1 MEPYEPSM
9 DWGHELV
16 PSLLWILRAWVI
28 AGVATVLVLFLIAR
42 FTVWGRQYW
51 RITGDYFKG
60 RESIKIWAWLAGL
73 LLSVMISVRINV
85 LLSYF
90 SNDLYTSLQ
99 VAFQAFGAKEEK
111 MRLDAIH
118 GFWVSLGIF
127 GILATI
133 YVSRVMLDIY
143 LTQRFIIRWRT
154 WLTDR
159 LTGDWLSDRAYYR
172 GRFCDTNTDNPDQR
186 IQQDVDVFTT
196 GVGSTPNTPTIGTG
210 SMLVFGAI
218 SSVCTVVAFIPILWS
233 LSGPVTLF
241 GVTLPRA
248 LFWVAF
254 AYIFLATVVAFW
266 IGRPLIRL
274 SFRNERTNA
283 AFRYAL
289 VRLRDAAEA
298 VGFYRGEA
306 TERGILRT
314 RFTRIIDNYR
324 GYVRRTLAFTGW
336 NLAMSQILTPLPLA
350 VQAPRLFRGEMDFG
364 DVTQS
369 SSAFSN
375 ISDSLSFFRNAY
387 DQFAAYRASIIRL
400 YGLVEANSA
409 ARELPS
415 LDTVPSTDGS
425 LELTRVEV
433 RAPDGRQLLDPLSMR
448 LDPGDT
454 MVVTGPSG
462 TGKTTL
468 LRSIAE
474 MWPYTS
480 GTVRRPDEGHDTM
493 FLSQLPYVP
502 LGDLRT
508 VVSYPSASGEISDE
522 LLEQTLAKVALKHLN
537 CRLNEDQ
544 DWAKVLSPGEQQRV
558 AFARIL
564 LTRPKVVFLDE
575 ATSALDEGLE
585 YAVYDLLRTEL
596 PDTIVVSVSHRPSV
610 DRYHE
615 RHLEL
620 LGEGEWRLGRVSDA
634 HGDEAGAEG
643 KEPAPV

>member
-1 MEPYEPSM
+1 LDPYEPSM
-9 DWGHELV
+9 DWGHEIL
-16 PSLLWILRAWVI
+16 PSLWWIARAWAI
-28 AGVATVLVLFLIAR
+28 AAVATLVVLFLLAR

-51 RITGDYFKG
+51 RITGAYFTG
-60 RESIKIWAWLAGL
+60 RDSVKVWAWLGVL
-73 LLSVMISVRINV
+73 LLSVMISVRIDV

-90 SNDLYTSLQ
+90 SNDLYSALQ
-99 VAFQAFGAKEEK
+99 TAFQAIGAKE
-111 MRLDAIH
+111 DAIRADAVH
-118 GFWVSLGIF
+118 GFWVALGIF

-133 YVSRVMLDIY
+133 YVSQVMLDLY

-154 WLTDR
+154 WLTDE

-172 GRFCDTNTDNPDQR
+172 ARFTDTNTDTDNPDQR
-186 IQQDVDVFTT
+186 IQHDIDVFTT
-196 GVGSTPNTPTIGTG
+196 GVGSSPNNPVIGTG
-210 SMLVFGAI
+210 SVLVFGAI
-218 SSVCTVVAFIPILWS
+218 SSVCTVVAFVPILWN

-254 AYIFLATVVAFW
+254 VYIFLATVVAIW

-274 SFRNERTNA
+274 NFRNERTNA

-314 RFTRIIDNYR
+314 RFDKIIVNYR
-324 GYVRRTLAFTGW
+324 AFVRRTLGFTGW

-350 VQAPRLFRGEMDFG
+350 VQAPRLFAGEIDFG

-369 SSAFSN
+369 SSAFSS
-375 ISDSLSFFRNAY
+375 ISGSLSFFRNAY
-387 DQFAAYRASIIRL
+387 DQFAGYRASIIRL
-400 YGLVEANSA
+400 YGLLEANA
-409 ARELPS
+409 YAREMPS

-425 LELTRVEV
+425 VQLTGVEV
-433 RAPDGRQLLDPLSMR
+433 RTPTGSQLIDPLTMR
-448 LDPGDT
+448 LDRGDT
-454 MVVTGPSG
+454 MVVTGRSG
-462 TGKTTL
+462 SGKTTL
-468 LRSIAE
+468 LRSLAQ

-480 GTVRRPDEGHDTM
+480 GTVVRPVDGHQTM

-508 VVSYPSASGEISDE
+508 VVSYPAQAGEIADE
-522 LLEQTLAKVALKHLN
+522 DLQRVLAKVALTHLTT
-537 CRLNEDQ
+537 RLNEED
-544 DWAKVLSPGEQQRV
+544 DWAKVLSPGEQQRI

-564 LTRPKVVFLDE
+564 LTKPKVAFLDE

-585 YAVYDLLRTEL
+585 YAAYELIRTEL
-596 PDTIVVSVSHRPSV
+596 PDTIVVSVSHRPTV
-610 DRYHE
+610 DRYHQ

-620 LGEGEWRLGRVSDA
+620 LGDGAWRLGSV
-634 HGDEAGAEG
+634 EG
-643 KEPAPV
+643 REPTPV

>member
-1 MEPYEPSM
+1 VEPYKPSM
-9 DWGHELV
+9 DWGAELV
-16 PSLLWILRAWVI
+16 PSLIWVLRAWAI
-28 AGVATVLVLFLIAR
+28 AAVVTLIVLFLLGR

-51 RITGDYFKG
+51 RVTGDYFRG
-60 RESIKIWAWLAGL
+60 RAALKVWVWLAVL

-85 LLSYF
+85 LLSFF

-99 VAFQAFGAKEEK
+99 VAFEATGADQTD
-111 MRLDAIH
+111 MRNDAVH
-118 GFWVSLGIF
+118 GFWVALGIF

-133 YVSRVMLDIY
+133 YITQVMVDIY

-172 GRFCDTNTDNPDQR
+172 CRFTDGNTDNPDQR

-196 GVGSTPNTPTIGTG
+196 GAGASVNSPTIGTG
-210 SMLVFGAI
+210 SILVFGAI
-218 SSVCTVVAFIPILWS
+218 SSVCTVVAFIPILWG

-241 GVTLPRA
+241 GLTLPRA

-254 AYIFLATVVAFW
+254 VYVFLATVVAFW

-274 SFRNERTNA
+274 SFRNELTNA

-298 VGFYRGEA
+298 VGFYRGEN
-306 TERGILRT
+306 TERGLLKT
-314 RFTRIIDNYR
+314 RYDNIITNYR
-324 GYVRRTLAFTGW
+324 GFVRRTLGFTGW
-336 NLAMSQILTPLPLA
+336 NLAMSQIITPLPLI
-350 VQAPRLFRGEMDFG
+350 VQAPRLFAGEMDFG

-369 SSAFSN
+369 ASAFSN

-387 DQFAAYRASIIRL
+387 DQFAGYRAAIIRL
-400 YGLVEANSA
+400 HGLVDANQL
-409 ARELPS
+409 AREMPS
-415 LDTVPSTDGS
+415 LETVASVDGS
-425 LELTRVEV
+425 VQLTRVEV
-433 RAPDGRQLLDPLSMR
+433 RTPNGSQLVDPLD
-448 LDPGDT
+448 LLLEPGEGL
-454 MVVTGPSG
+454 VITGASG
-462 TGKTTL
+462 AGKTTL
-468 LRSIAE
+468 LRSLAE

-480 GTVRRPDEGHDTM
+480 GTVHRPVDGNETM
-493 FLSQLPYVP
+493 FLSQMPYVP

-508 VVSYPSASGEISDE
+508 VLSYPAKSGEIADE
-522 LLEQTLAKVALKHLN
+522 EIQAVLTKVALSHLTS
-537 CRLNEDQ
+537 RLNEEE

-564 LTRPKVVFLDE
+564 LTKPKVAFLDE

-585 YAVYDLLRTEL
+585 FAVYDLVRTEL
-596 PDTIVVSVSHRPSV
+596 PDTILVSVSHRPSV
-610 DRYHE
+610 EQHHQ

-620 LGEGEWRLGRVSDA
+620 LGEGEWRLGRV
-634 HGDEAGAEG
+634 EG
-643 KEPAPV
+643 TAPVTV

>member
-9 DWGHELV
+9 NWGGEFV
-16 PSLLWILRAWVI
+16 PSLLWILRYWAI
-28 AGVATVLVLFLIAR
+28 AGVVTLVVLFLLAR

-60 RESIKIWAWLAGL
+60 RSALKIWIWLAVL

-99 VAFQAFGAKEEK
+99 VAFEANSAHEDAI
-111 MRLDAIH
+111 RADAIH
-118 GFWVSLGIF
+118 GFWVALGIF

-133 YVSRVMLDIY
+133 YISQVMLDIY

-159 LTGDWLSDRAYYR
+159 LTGDWLGDRAYYR
-172 GRFCDTNTDNPDQR
+172 GRFTDANTDNPDQR

-196 GVGSTPNTPTIGTG
+196 GVGGSPNSPTVGTG
-210 SMLVFGAI
+210 SMLIFGAI
-218 SSVCTVVAFIPILWS
+218 SSVCTVVAFVPILWR
-233 LSGPVTLF
+233 LSGPVTVF
-241 GVTLPRA
+241 GFTLDRA

-254 AYIFLATVVAFW
+254 VYVFFATVVAFW

-274 SFRNERTNA
+274 SFRNEATNA

-306 TERGILRT
+306 TEKGLLRT
-314 RFTRIIDNYR
+314 RFDSIIANYR
-324 GYVRRTLAFTGW
+324 RFVRRTLGFTGW
-336 NLAMSQILTPLPLA
+336 NLAMSQIITPLPLI
-350 VQAPRLFRGEMDFG
+350 VQAPRLFKGEMDFG

-400 YGLVEANSA
+400 HGLVDANA
-409 ARELPS
+409 TARDMPS
-415 LDTVPSTDGS
+415 LETLPSTDGS
-425 LELTRVEV
+425 LQLDGVEV
-433 RAPDGRQLLDPLSMR
+433 RTPTGSQLLDPLDLR
-448 LDPGDT
+448 LEPGDSL
-454 MVVTGPSG
+454 VITGRSG

-468 LRSIAE
+468 LRSLAQ
-474 MWPYTS
+474 MWPFTS
-480 GTVRRPDEGHDTM
+480 GSVTRPLDGHQTM

-508 VVSYPSASGEISDE
+508 VVSYPAQSGDIDDE
-522 LLEQTLAKVALKHLN
+522 ALQRTLAKVALTHLN
-537 CRLNEDQ
+537 SRLNEEE

-585 YAVYDLLRTEL
+585 YAVYDLIRTEL
-596 PDTIVVSVSHRPSV
+596 PDTIVVSVSHRPTV

-615 RHLEL
+615 QHLAL
-620 LGEGEWRLGRVSDA
+620 LGEGAWRLERVK
-634 HGDEAGAEG
+634 G
-643 KEPAPV
+643 EPAPV